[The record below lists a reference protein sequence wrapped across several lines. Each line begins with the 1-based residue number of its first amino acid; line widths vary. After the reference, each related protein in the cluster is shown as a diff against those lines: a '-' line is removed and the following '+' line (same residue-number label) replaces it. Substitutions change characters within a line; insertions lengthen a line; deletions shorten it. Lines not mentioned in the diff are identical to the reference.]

1 MRQFRNLANLGAT
14 VVILHHTGKSENS
27 KEYRGSSDIE
37 AAVDMAFIL
46 AAVGNKTQLDRLT
59 LTPFK
64 TRLMPVATREL
75 RYVKRQGFEV
85 SAILEKPGDDGPDPL
100 EVVKKIVAANPGINQ
115 TQIVE
120 RAKGLGISK
129 HKTEAALKQDVFRVE
144 RGERNG
150 LRYWLLPSAPAEGV
164 AA

>member
-1 MRQFRNLANLGAT
+1 
-14 VVILHHTGKSENS
+14 
-27 KEYRGSSDIE
+27 
-37 AAVDMAFIL
+37 MAFIL
-46 AAVGNKTQLDRLT
+46 AAVGSKTQLDRLT

-64 TRLMPVATREL
+64 TRLMPVPSREL

-85 SAILEKPGDDGPDPL
+85 SAILEKPGDERADPL
-100 EVVKKIVAANPGINQ
+100 EVVKKIVAATPGINQ

-120 RAKGLGISK
+120 RAQGLGISK
-129 HKTEAALKQDVFRVE
+129 HKTEEALKRQDVFRVE

-150 LRYWLLPSAPAEGV
+150 LRYWLVPSAPAEEGV